1 MPLDYTHVSHLNS
14 SKKEW
19 KIRALISRTWDF
31 YPKDKPGVIL
41 GMEVILVDEKE
52 HKHFSGDRI
61 QASVKQKL
69 VRKFRKELLEGE
81 CRDIMNFEVFDNNG
95 GYKGTTHPFK
105 INFMYTTCVKPCDE
119 ILYLA
124 SISLLFQRF

>member
-1 MPLDYTHVSHLNS
+1 MYVLLY
-14 SKKEW
+14 
-19 KIRALISRTWDF
+19 
-31 YPKDKPGVIL
+31 GQ
-41 GMEVILVDEKE
+41 
-52 HKHFSGDRI
+52 GDRI

-119 ILYLA
+119 IPT
-124 SISLLFQRF
+124 ISRFNFSPFSEILTQSEVDDAFIGMFYFSNSPCQLICIIIIHN